1 MKIKVKWIVSI
12 FLLLGIIWF
21 FPHPFMNHH
30 PDAAKIVLF
39 NGNTGRKTEITEPE
53 KIFEFIDIL
62 ESAIVSRTGLSLPSS
77 GFSYSVTISNE
88 NDEVIK
94 QFTIMSPTTI
104 KTGGIIYKIWNYP
117 LYEQPLESNFS
128 EGIDT

>member
-1 MKIKVKWIVSI
+1 
-12 FLLLGIIWF
+12 
-21 FPHPFMNHH
+21 MNHH

-39 NGNTGRKTEITEPE
+39 NGNTGRKTEIAEPE

-94 QFTIMSPTTI
+94 QYTIMSPTTI

>member
-1 MKIKVKWIVSI
+1 MKIKVKRVAFI
-12 FLLLGIIWF
+12 FLLLLLIVWF
-21 FPHPFMNHH
+21 FPHPFMSRA

-39 NGNTGRKTEITEPE
+39 NGNTGRETEITEPE
-53 KIFEFIDIL
+53 KISEFIDIL
-62 ESAIVSRTGLSLPSS
+62 ESAIVSRTGINLPSG

-104 KTGGIIYKIWNYP
+104 KTGGIIYKIWNAP
-117 LYEQPLESNFS
+117 LYEPPLEEIFS
-128 EGIDT
+128 